1 VEMGALVVA
10 AGGDLNG
17 ATPGSSLWAPA
28 WPVLGQ
34 TVLER
39 WIRMVQ
45 GLGVGLVSVVDRAE
59 QPSKRMHTMV
69 EWAREGVERILL
81 IVLGS
86 YAEIDLG
93 DLVRFHYQGQHRV
106 TRVFDQQG
114 PLGISLLDRDSVL
127 ADSEPVANEPYR
139 PSSRYD
145 FLGYVIRLSSTVS
158 YRQLV
163 EDALQG
169 RCAIR
174 PSGIQAREAVWIDP
188 TASLDPTVQ
197 IEAPC
202 YVGPGVKV
210 RAGVTIRGCSSIER
224 DCEIDLGTTLDHASI
239 LPNTY
244 VAPGL
249 YVRESVVDGTRLEN
263 LARGV
268 ALDLG
273 AAGLLARISNTQ
285 PNPARPLNL
294 SAAIDLPLS
303 ETEEGREDA

>member
-1 VEMGALVVA
+1 MEMGALVVA
-10 AGGDLNG
+10 AGGDV
-17 ATPGSSLWAPA
+17 TSPSPGSSLWAPA

-45 GLGVGLVSVVDRAE
+45 GLGIGLVSVVDRTE
-59 QPSKRMHTMV
+59 QQSKKIHTMI

-86 YAEIDLG
+86 YAEIDLC
-93 DLVRFHYQGQHRV
+93 DLVRFHYEGQHKV
-106 TRVFDQQG
+106 TRVFDQEG
-114 PLGISLLDRDSVL
+114 PLGISLLDRGCVL
-127 ADSEPVANEPYR
+127 GDRERAIHESHAA
-139 PSSRYD
+139 SSRYD

-158 YRQLV
+158 YRRLV

-174 PSGIQAREAVWIDP
+174 PTGIQTREHVWIDQ
-188 TASLDPTVQ
+188 TAFVDPSVQ

-202 YVGPGVKV
+202 YIGPRARV
-210 RAGVTIRGCSSIER
+210 RAGVGIRGCSSIER
-224 DCEIDLGTTLDHASI
+224 DCEIDLGTTLDHASV

-268 ALDLG
+268 ELDLG
-273 AAGLLARISNTQ
+273 TAGLLARIGSSQ
-285 PNPARPLNL
+285 PT
-294 SAAIDLPLS
+294 AAGRQVQVSPNQELPLS
-303 ETEEGREDA
+303 EADTQRS

>member
-1 VEMGALVVA
+1 MEMGALVVA
-10 AGGDLNG
+10 AGGDVSG
-17 ATPGSSLWAPA
+17 AAPGSSLWAPA

-39 WIRMVQ
+39 WIQMVQ
-45 GLGVGLVSVVDRAE
+45 GLGVGLVSVVDRGE
-59 QPSKRMHTMV
+59 QPSKRIHTMV

-93 DLVRFHYQGQHRV
+93 DLVRFHYEGQHQV
-106 TRVFDQQG
+106 TRVFDQEG

-127 ADSEPVANEPYR
+127 RERERAINEPHR
-139 PSSRYD
+139 SSSRYD

-158 YRQLV
+158 YRRLV
-163 EDALQG
+163 EDALLG
-169 RCAIR
+169 RCGIR
-174 PSGIQAREAVWIDP
+174 PSGAQARANVWVDP
-188 TASLDPTVQ
+188 TAYVDPSAQ

-202 YVGPGVKV
+202 YIGPGVKI
-210 RAGVTIRGCSSIER
+210 RAGVAIRGCSSIER
-224 DCEIDLGTTLDHASI
+224 NSEIDLGTTLDHASV

-273 AAGLLARISNTQ
+273 NAGLLARISNPPVRRSGT
-285 PNPARPLNL
+285 LLDL
-294 SAAIDLPLS
+294 SSQDELPLS
-303 ETEEGREDA
+303 DTDANVS

>member
-1 VEMGALVVA
+1 VEMGALVVT
-10 AGGDLNG
+10 GGDVTSS
-17 ATPGSSLWAPA
+17 AAGSSLWAPA

-34 TVLER
+34 SVLER
-39 WIRMVQ
+39 WIERVQ
-45 GLGVGLVSVVDRAE
+45 GLGVGLVSVVDRGE
-59 QPSKRMHTMV
+59 QQSNRIHTMI

-86 YAEIDLG
+86 YAEIDLC
-93 DLVRFHYQGQHRV
+93 DLVRFHYEGQHQV
-106 TRVFDQQG
+106 TRVFDQEG
-114 PLGISLLDRDSVL
+114 PLGISLLDRGCVL
-127 ADSEPVANEPYR
+127 GDRGRTGNEPHP

-145 FLGYVIRLSSTVS
+145 FLGYVIRLSSAVS
-158 YRQLV
+158 YRRLV

-169 RCAIR
+169 RCGIR
-174 PSGIQAREAVWIDP
+174 PTGTQTREHVWIDQ
-188 TASLDPTVQ
+188 TAFVDPNVQ

-202 YVGPGVKV
+202 YIGPRARV
-210 RAGVTIRGCSSIER
+210 RAGVGIRGCSSIER

-268 ALDLG
+268 ELDLG
-273 AAGLLARISNTQ
+273 TAGLLARIGNSQ
-285 PNPARPLNL
+285 AIAPGRPVHL
-294 SAAIDLPLS
+294 SPDYELPQS
-303 ETEEGREDA
+303 DADAPPK

>member
-1 VEMGALVVA
+1 MEMGALVVT
-10 AGGDLNG
+10 AGGDVTST
-17 ATPGSSLWAPA
+17 AAGSSLWAPA
-28 WPVLGQ
+28 WPVLGE

-39 WIRMVQ
+39 WIKMVQ

-59 QPSKRMHTMV
+59 HQANRVHTMI

-93 DLVRFHYQGQHRV
+93 DLVRFHYEGQHQV
-106 TRVFDQQG
+106 TRVFDQEG
-114 PLGISLLDRDSVL
+114 PLGISLLDRGCVL
-127 ADSEPVANEPYR
+127 GDRERAINEPHAA
-139 PSSRYD
+139 SSRYD
-145 FLGYVIRLSSTVS
+145 FLGYVIRLSSNVS
-158 YRQLV
+158 YRRLV

-174 PSGIQAREAVWIDP
+174 PTGIQTREHVWIDQ
-188 TASLDPTVQ
+188 TALVHPSVQ

-202 YVGPGVKV
+202 YIGPRARIK
-210 RAGVTIRGCSSIER
+210 AGVEIRGCSSIER

-249 YVRESVVDGTRLEN
+249 YVRESVVNGTKLEN

-268 ALDLG
+268 ELDLG
-273 AAGLLARISNTQ
+273 TAGLLARIGNSQ
-285 PNPARPLNL
+285 PTDPVRPVHASPDPKLPPSALNGQR
-294 SAAIDLPLS
+294 S
-303 ETEEGREDA
+303 